1 MCKIKTVS
9 EYIEVINSMER
20 TGSLYRGQCDI
31 NFKLTPSI
39 FRKIENEIAEN
50 KKQIMDELENGGI
63 SDEDYETHLSML
75 IPSTKEV
82 LKKREI
88 SAIRIFMAESAPYL
102 NQPVESY
109 LEILALA
116 QHHGLPTRLLD
127 WSLSPLVALY
137 FSVETNGANDA
148 VVYILK
154 NSQWIDETEFKKH
167 SKLGIE
173 DYLDKIDNEMI
184 NNIFMPKHITP
195 RIKSQQGVFSIHSL
209 NAPEFQPSEIEK
221 ITIDGNYRKE
231 IKNEL
236 RQLGIGERTIYPD
249 LYGLCKELKALKFE
263 CND

>member
-9 EYIEVINSMER
+9 EYIAVINSIER

-31 NFKLTPSI
+31 SFKLTPSI
-39 FRKIENEIAEN
+39 FRNLESDIVKN
-50 KKQIMDELENGGI
+50 KKQIMDGLKNGDV
-63 SDEDYETHLSML
+63 SDEEHEILLSTLTPRM
-75 IPSTKEV
+75 KEQ
-82 LKKREI
+82 LKTCEI
-88 SAIRIFMAESAPYL
+88 SAIRIFMAECAPYL
-102 NQPVESY
+102 NQPIESY
-109 LEILALA
+109 LEVLALA

-127 WSLSPLVALY
+127 WSLSPLIALY
-137 FSVETNGANDA
+137 FSVETNSANDA

-167 SKLGIE
+167 STLGIE

-209 NAPEFQPSEIEK
+209 SAPEFQPSDIEK

-263 CND
+263 